1 MAGNVVVTA
10 LKDLTPLIEE
20 SIAGGGQ
27 VILTVTGNSMRP
39 LFFHRRDQVVLEKC
53 DPEVLHIGDIPLY
66 RRDSGQYV
74 LHRVVGIETSS
85 YTMCGDGQWEKEYGV
100 SCDAIIGVVTGFY
113 RKGKYY
119 ACSHQGYGR
128 FVRFW
133 MITFP
138 IRRFLLCMDSL
149 GRRTVRFVRSIL
161 TKKG

>member
-10 LKDLTPLIEE
+10 LKELTPLMEE
-20 SIAGGGQ
+20 SIADGGQ

-53 DPEVLHIGDIPLY
+53 DPKALRIGDIPLY
-66 RRDSGQYV
+66 RRQSGQYV
-74 LHRVVGIETSS
+74 LHRVVGIGVSS
-85 YTMCGDGQWEKEYGV
+85 YTMCGDGQWEKEYGI
-100 SCDAIIGVVTGFY
+100 SYKNIIGVVTGFY

-119 ACSHQGYGR
+119 ACSHRGYGL

-133 MITFP
+133 MGTFP
-138 IRRFLLCMDSL
+138 IRRLLLCVDSL
-149 GRRTVRFVRSIL
+149 GRRTVRFVRRIL